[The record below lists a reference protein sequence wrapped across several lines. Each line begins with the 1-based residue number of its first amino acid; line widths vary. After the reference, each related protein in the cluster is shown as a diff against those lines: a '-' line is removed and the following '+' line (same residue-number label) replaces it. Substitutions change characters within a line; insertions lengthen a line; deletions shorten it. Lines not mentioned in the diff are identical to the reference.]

1 MSYSAYTHTN
11 GSSVL
16 GKRKYQ
22 VAMGYENEAP
32 EIQEQKLA
40 LKYATIPVFPE
51 SLFYT
56 SDGLRQI
63 LEWFDG
69 YNEYLLS
76 TYSALYPQNQ

>member
-1 MSYSAYTHTN
+1 MSSSSIHSNTCP
-11 GSSVL
+11 SVL

-40 LKYATIPVFPE
+40 LKYSTIPVFPE

-76 TYSALYPQNQ
+76 TYSGLYPQSQ